1 VPMRLAL
8 DRSSA
13 AQQTYQGESAV
24 VTHACR
30 KLTFDCRLAQ
40 SPRASSALLHL
51 SDMPPHAGMGT
62 HTSALF

>member
-13 AQQTYQGESAV
+13 AQQTYQRELAV

-30 KLTFDCRLAQ
+30 KLTISLIDRVCH
-40 SPRASSALLHL
+40 LLHGDWQL
-51 SDMPPHAGMGT
+51 VLFFKPLDIT
-62 HTSALF
+62 LTSTEV